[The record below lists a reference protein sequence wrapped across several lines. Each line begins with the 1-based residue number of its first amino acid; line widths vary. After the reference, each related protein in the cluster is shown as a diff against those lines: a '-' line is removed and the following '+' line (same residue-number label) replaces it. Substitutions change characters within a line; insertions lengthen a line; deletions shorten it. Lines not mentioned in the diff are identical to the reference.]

1 MSVINTK
8 EGIKINS
15 THVVQYTKLRGGQ
28 TKILLSTGGEID
40 VEPHED
46 LDEVFL
52 PIVPANPGFVAVFPS
67 LLADGSFLYEHHSV
81 IAWKLYSSGIY
92 PVFEGYDDG
101 EGGTYEV
108 MIDPSGGIFDADRN
122 SYETLEAWKREF
134 EAKAST
140 SVIVSS
146 REAA

>member
-1 MSVINTK
+1 MTIINTK
-8 EGIKINS
+8 EGLKINS

-28 TKILLSTGGEID
+28 TKILLSTGGEIY

-52 PIVPANPGFVAVFPS
+52 RSVAANPGFVAVFPT
-67 LLADGSFLYEHHSV
+67 LLADGSVLYRLHSV
-81 IAWKLYSSGIY
+81 IAWKLYPSGNY
-92 PVFEGYDDG
+92 PIFEGYDDG
-101 EGGTYEV
+101 ERDTYEV
-108 MIDPSGGIFDADRN
+108 IIDPAGGIFDSDRN
-122 SYETLEAWKREF
+122 SYETLEEWKREF
-134 EAKAST
+134 EAKASA